1 MTRLPEWYRSAA
13 PLPPEPIPR
22 PSASRAIRNWVRGRL
37 PDPDVRGKTM
47 VVYARQGLRRKTAWA
62 GMFSE
67 FHAVLGALAYAERR
81 GAAGVRVDF
90 RSALYVDP
98 ARGPNWWTYVFSRA
112 EMPLRSEPAA
122 GEVHLTKP
130 LSKYGKYGGF
140 CDVVNGATP
149 YLYPMTYGVSRAEL
163 HRLVRTHVHVRTE
176 ILDEVDRIVANAF
189 TPGAFAVGV
198 HYRGTDSA
206 HSVFGLLNDAHVG
219 RVPYGVYADEVRRV
233 IARAAPARHQIVV
246 ATDEADFVEFM
257 RTEFGDS
264 AVLYAEDAP
273 RARAGGPPVHFDASL
288 GVSNYQKGKA
298 GLIDCLL
305 LSRCDYLVKGRSN
318 LSDASLVFNVDLPY
332 SLCLR

>member
-1 MTRLPEWYRSAA
+1 MTRLPAWYRSTA
-13 PLPPEPIPR
+13 PLPPEAIPP

-112 EMPLRSEPAA
+112 EMPLRCEPAA

-140 CDVVNGATP
+140 CDVVNGPTP
-149 YLYPMTYGVSRAEL
+149 YLYPMTCGVSRAQLPRPLPTHL
-163 HRLVRTHVHVRTE
+163 HGRPENLGQAPT
-176 ILDEVDRIVANAF
+176 IA
-189 TPGAFAVGV
+189 
-198 HYRGTDSA
+198 A
-206 HSVFGLLNDAHVG
+206 HA
-219 RVPYGVYADEVRRV
+219 
-233 IARAAPARHQIVV
+233 
-246 ATDEADFVEFM
+246 
-257 RTEFGDS
+257 
-264 AVLYAEDAP
+264 
-273 RARAGGPPVHFDASL
+273 
-288 GVSNYQKGKA
+288 
-298 GLIDCLL
+298 
-305 LSRCDYLVKGRSN
+305 
-318 LSDASLVFNVDLPY
+318 
-332 SLCLR
+332 